1 MDNDILMS
9 DGLYEE
15 LVQDEQE
22 YLAHVGR
29 SVLDGAPIGS
39 GRYRYG
45 SGDSSYQHVRNFQTT
60 VRALRKKGMTD
71 NEIARHMQ
79 MNSSEFRAKISQ
91 NKEQVTAYEV
101 AMCRKLRDKGMSTT
115 AIAKRLYGDE
125 KKESTVRNRL
135 KEGAVRKNK
144 IFEAT
149 TDALKEEL
157 EKYRMLDVGPGT
169 ELALGVSATRLKNVL
184 TQMEK
189 DGYTVHRKIAV
200 DQYGKATNQKTTI
213 KVLTKDDVSDREIY
227 DHLEEIKPAGLDLY
241 SDDRGESFRHR
252 KEPEVVHTDR
262 VYVKY
267 ADDYNSAE
275 DGRLMD
281 GVIQIRRGVPDL
293 NMGNANYVQGRI
305 RVDNDHFMKGMIMYS
320 DDIPDGYDVVYNTN
334 RKKGAP
340 LYKEEGYI
348 GDTVFKKMKDDP
360 ANPFGANIKSDDPKD
375 GQLVL
380 AVNRTWKDA
389 EGNEH
394 ESAIRIVNEEGNWN
408 DWSRNISAQMLS
420 KQPPAL
426 AKRQLDLTY
435 ASKREQLNDIL
446 SLTNPTVK
454 QKMLEDFADGCDSDA
469 VHLKAYGFPGQAGK
483 VILPITSLPDNQVYA
498 PSYDNGTQ
506 VVLIRYPHASISE
519 IPSLTVNNN
528 HKDAK
533 KILGQAIDAIGISP
547 KTAQQLSG
555 ADFDGDTV
563 YVIPNNNGDIKF
575 RKQFEELKDFDTKDA
590 YPGYKGMKVISH
602 QYQQKQ
608 MGVVTNLIT
617 DMTVAGA
624 KPEELIRA
632 IKHSMVIIDAEKHQ
646 LDWKRSESE
655 NDIRSLIEKY
665 QVRQDGSVGGA
676 STLISRAKSTTYI
689 NQRRYK
695 GIDPE
700 TGEKIYE
707 ETGKKNWKGEILT
720 EKSTQMADTKDAREL
735 ISRHNSQIERVYAN
749 YANQMKALA
758 LEARKE
764 LAATANLRYDPEANK
779 HYAPEVKSLEAK
791 LRAAKMNA
799 PLERK
804 ALILANVAVKQY
816 IYDNPSIKNDN
827 GALKKLKGRTL
838 NQKRLVTGAVKKRVK
853 FTDREWEAVQAGAVH
868 HTFLKELLR
877 NADSKE
883 VKKLAMPR
891 EKTTISASR
900 KSRIQSMLNMKY
912 TQKEIASMLDV
923 PLSQVEAVA
932 VESR

>member
-1 MDNDILMS
+1 MDNDIRTGFET
-9 DGLYEE
+9 DKDQKY
-15 LVQDEQE
+15 
-22 YLAHVGR
+22 YLKHVGR

-45 SGDSSYQHVRNFQTT
+45 SGEAAYQHVFNFKKH
-60 VRALRKKGMTD
+60 VAMLRSKGMDDTA
-71 NEIARHMQ
+71 IAKSMQ
-79 MNSSEFRAKISQ
+79 MNSTEFRARVSK
-91 NKEQVTAYEV
+91 NKEEITAWEV
-101 AMCRKLRDKGMSTT
+101 ARCKELRKKGMSTT
-115 AIAKRLYGDE
+115 AIAKAVYGDE

-135 KEGAVRKNK
+135 KEGSVISNK
-144 IFEAT
+144 KFEAT
-149 TDALKEEL
+149 TNALKEEL
-157 EKYRMLDVGPGT
+157 EKNRMLDVGPGT

-184 TQMEK
+184 TEMEK
-189 DGYTVHRKIAV
+189 DGYSVHRKIAV

-213 KVLTKDDVSDREIY
+213 KVLTKDDVTDREIY
-227 DHLEEIKPAGLDLY
+227 DHLDEIKPAGLTLY
-241 SDDRGESFRHR
+241 SDDKGVTFKER

-262 VYVKY
+262 VYIKY

-293 NMGNANYVQGRI
+293 SMGNANYVQGRI
-305 RVDNDHFMKGMIMYS
+305 RVDNNHFMKGMIIYS
-320 DDIPDGYDVVYNTN
+320 DDIPDGYDVIYNTN

-340 LYKEEGYI
+340 LYKQEGYI

-360 ANPFGANIKSDDPKD
+360 ANPFGANIKSDGD
-375 GQLVL
+375 LVL
-380 AVNRTWKDA
+380 GVNRTWKDA
-389 EGNEH
+389 DGNEH

-435 ASKREQLNDIL
+435 ASKREQLDDIL
-446 SLTNPTVK
+446 ALTNPTVK
-454 QKMLEDFADGCDSDA
+454 QKMLQDFADGCDSDA

-483 VILPITSLPDNQVYA
+483 VILPVTTMPENQIYA
-498 PSYDNGTQ
+498 PSYENGTQ
-506 VVLIRYPHASISE
+506 VVLIRYPHASITE

-533 KILGQAIDAIGISP
+533 KILGQAIDAVGISP

-563 YVIPNNNGDIKF
+563 YVIPNNNGDIRF
-575 RKQFEELKDFDTKDA
+575 AKQYKELQDFDTKEA

-624 KPEELIRA
+624 KPEELVRA

-646 LDWKRSESE
+646 LDWKRSEQE
-655 NDIRSLIEKY
+655 NGIRQLIEKY
-665 QVRQDGSVGGA
+665 QVKQDGSVGGA

-689 NQRRYK
+689 NQRRFK
-695 GIDPE
+695 RIDPE
-700 TGEKIYE
+700 TGEKIFE
-707 ETGKKNWKGEILT
+707 DTGKKNWKGELLT
-720 EKSTQMADTKDAREL
+720 EKSTQMADTKDATTL
-735 ISRHNSQIERVYAN
+735 ISGHNSQIERVYAR
-749 YANQMKALA
+749 YANQMKGLA
-758 LEARKE
+758 LEARKA
-764 LAATANLRYDPEANK
+764 LVATENLKYDPEANK
-779 HYAPEVKSLEAK
+779 HYAAEVKSLEAK
-791 LRAAKMNA
+791 LRVAKMNA
-799 PLERK
+799 PLERQ

-816 IYDNPSIKNDN
+816 VYDNPSIKNDG

-838 NQKRLVTGAVKKRVK
+838 NQKRQVTGAVKQRVK
-853 FTDREWEAVQAGAVH
+853 FTDREWEAIQAGAVH
-868 HTFLKELLR
+868 HTFLKDLLR

-883 VKKLAMPR
+883 VKQLAMPR
-891 EKTTISASR
+891 EKRTISSTR
-900 KSRIQSMLNMKY
+900 KARIQSMLDMKY
-912 TQKEIASMLDV
+912 TQKEIASMLDI
-923 PLSQVEAVA
+923 PLSQVEQVSI
-932 VESR
+932 ESR

>member
-1 MDNDILMS
+1 MKANDILP
-9 DGLYEE
+9 DDE
-15 LVQDEQE
+15 LITDEDQGE
-22 YLAHVGR
+22 TLEHVGR

-45 SGDSSYQHVRNFQTT
+45 SGDDAYQHVVNFHKSVQEL
-60 VRALRKKGMTD
+60 RRKKMKDT
-71 NEIARHMQ
+71 EIAKHFQ
-79 MNSSEFRAKISQ
+79 MTTSEFRSRISK
-91 NKEQVTAYEV
+91 NKEEMTAHEV
-101 AMCRKLRDKGMSTT
+101 AYIKKLRYERGMSTT
-115 AIAKRLYGDE
+115 AIAKAVYGDE

-135 KEGAVRKNK
+135 KEGNVVNEKKFQSTAN
-144 IFEAT
+144 
-149 TDALKEEL
+149 ALKEEL
-157 EKYRMLDVGPGT
+157 EKNRMLDVGPGT

-189 DGYTVHRKIAV
+189 EGYTVHRKIAV

-213 KVLTKDDVSDREIY
+213 KVLTKDDVTDRDIY
-227 DHLEEIKPAGLDLY
+227 DHLEEIKPAGLSLY
-241 SDDRGESFRHR
+241 SDDKGVTFKER
-252 KEPEVVHTDR
+252 KPPEVVDTSR

-267 ADDYNSAE
+267 ADDFNSAE

-305 RVDNDHFMKGMIMYS
+305 RVSNNHFMKGMIIYS
-320 DDIPDGYDVVYNTN
+320 DDIPEGYDVVYNTN

-340 LYKEEGYI
+340 LYKQEGYI

-360 ANPFGANIKSDDPKD
+360 ANPFGANIKDDS
-375 GQLVL
+375 QLVL
-380 AVNRTWKDA
+380 GVNRTWKDKD
-389 EGNEH
+389 GIEH

-454 QKMLEDFADGCDSDA
+454 QKMLEDFANSCDSDA

-483 VILPITSLPDNQVYA
+483 VILPVTTLPENQIYA
-498 PSYDNGTQ
+498 PSYENGTQ
-506 VVLIRYPHASISE
+506 VVLIRYPHASITE

-533 KILGQAIDAIGISP
+533 RILGQAIDAVGISP

-575 RKQFEELKDFDTKDA
+575 EKQYKDLQDFDTKEA

-646 LDWKRSESE
+646 LDWKRSEQE
-655 NDIRSLIEKY
+655 NNIRELIEKY
-665 QVRQDGSVGGA
+665 QVKQDGSVGGA

-707 ETGKKNWKGEILT
+707 DTGKKNWKGEILQ
-720 EKSTQMADTKDAREL
+720 EKSTQMADAKDARDL
-735 ISRHNSQIERVYAN
+735 ISGHNSQIERVYAN
-749 YANQMKALA
+749 YANQMKAMA
-758 LEARKE
+758 LEARKA
-764 LAATANLRYDPEANK
+764 LVATENLKYDPAANK
-779 HYAPEVKSLEAK
+779 HYAAEVKSLESK

-816 IYDNPSIKNDN
+816 IYDNPSIRNDN

-838 NQKRLVTGAVKKRVK
+838 NQKRLVTGAVKQRVK

-883 VKKLAMPR
+883 VKQLAKPR
-891 EKTTISASR
+891 DKHTLSPARASLSKQR
-900 KSRIQSMLNMKY
+900 LDNGY
-912 TQKEIASMLDV
+912 TQREIASMLDI
-923 PLSQVEAVA
+923 PLSQVEQVSK
-932 VESR
+932 ESR

>member
-1 MDNDILMS
+1 MSIDILTG
-9 DGLYEE
+9 DGL
-15 LVQDEQE
+15 LGDEQDKA
-22 YLAHVGR
+22 LSHIGR

-45 SGDSSYQHVRNFQTT
+45 SGDSAYQHVKNFHTT
-60 VRALRKKGMTD
+60 VQELRRKGMRDTD
-71 NEIARHMQ
+71 IAKHLQMTTSELRSRISKNKEEMTAHEIARIKYL
-79 MNSSEFRAKISQ
+79 R
-91 NKEQVTAYEV
+91 YE
-101 AMCRKLRDKGMSTT
+101 RGMSTT
-115 AIAKRLYGDE
+115 AIAKALYGDE

-135 KEGAVRKNK
+135 KEGNALSEKK
-144 IFEAT
+144 FEAT
-149 TDALKEEL
+149 SKALKEEL
-157 EKYRMLDVGPGT
+157 EKNRMLDVGPGT

-184 TQMEK
+184 TEMEK
-189 DGYTVHRKIAV
+189 EGYTVHRKIAV

-227 DHLEEIKPAGLDLY
+227 EHLDEIKPAGLTLY
-241 SDDRGESFRHR
+241 SDDKGETFKAR

-281 GVIQIRRGVPDL
+281 GVIQIRPGVPDL

-305 RVDNDHFMKGMIMYS
+305 RVDNNHFMKGMIIYS
-320 DDIPDGYDVVYNTN
+320 DDIPEGYDVVYNTN

-340 LYKEEGYI
+340 LYKQEGYI

-360 ANPFGANIKSDDPKD
+360 ANPFGANIKSDDD
-375 GQLVL
+375 LVL

-389 EGNEH
+389 DGNEH

-420 KQPPAL
+420 KQPHAL

-435 ASKREQLNDIL
+435 ASKREQLDDIL
-446 SLTNPTVK
+446 ALTNPTVK

-483 VILPITSLPDNQVYA
+483 VILPVTTLPENQIYA

-506 VVLIRYPHASISE
+506 VVLIRYPHASITE

-533 KILGQAIDAIGISP
+533 KILGQAIDAVGISP

-575 RKQFEELKDFDTKDA
+575 AKQYKDLQDFDTKEA
-590 YPGYKGMKVISH
+590 YPGYPGMKVISH

-624 KPEELIRA
+624 KSEELVRA

-646 LDWKRSESE
+646 LDWKRSEQE
-655 NDIRSLIEKY
+655 NDIRGLIEKY
-665 QVRQDGSVGGA
+665 QVKQDGSVGGA
-676 STLISRAKSTTYI
+676 STLISRAKSTTYL
-689 NQRRYK
+689 NQRRFK
-695 GIDPE
+695 RIDPE
-700 TGEKIYE
+700 TGEKIFE
-707 ETGKKNWKGEILT
+707 ETGKTNWKGELLT
-720 EKSTQMADTKDAREL
+720 EKSTQMADTKDARTL
-735 ISRHNSQIERVYAN
+735 ISGHNSPIERVYAN

-758 LEARKE
+758 LEARKALISTE
-764 LAATANLRYDPEANK
+764 NLKYDPAANK
-779 HYAPEVKSLEAK
+779 HYAAEVKSLESK

-799 PLERK
+799 PLERQ

-816 IYDNPSIKNDN
+816 IYDNPTIKNDN

-838 NQKRLVTGAVKKRVK
+838 NQKRLVTGAVKQRVR

-868 HTFLKELLR
+868 HTFLKDLLR

-883 VKKLAMPR
+883 VKQLAMPKGR
-891 EKTTISASR
+891 TTLSASR
-900 KSRIQSMLNMKY
+900 KGRIQSMLSMNY
-912 TQKEIASMLDV
+912 TQKEIASMLDI
-923 PLSQVEAVA
+923 PLSQVESVA
-932 VESR
+932 IESR

>member
-1 MDNDILMS
+1 MENDILLG
-9 DGLYEE
+9 DGIPEE
-15 LVQDEQE
+15 EE
-22 YLAHVGR
+22 ALAHVGR

-45 SGDSSYQHVRNFQTT
+45 SGDDAYQHVKNFHTT
-60 VRALRKKGMTD
+60 VQELRRKGMKDT
-71 NEIARHMQ
+71 EIAKHLQ
-79 MNSSEFRAKISQ
+79 MTTSELRSKISQ
-91 NKEQVTAYEV
+91 NKEAMTAHEV
-101 AMCRKLRDKGMSTT
+101 AYIKKLRYERGMSTT
-115 AIAKRLYGDE
+115 AIAKAVYGDE

-135 KEGAVRKNK
+135 KEGNAVSEKK
-144 IFEAT
+144 FEST
-149 TDALKEEL
+149 TNALKEEL
-157 EKYRMLDVGPGT
+157 DKNRMLDVGPGT

-213 KVLTKDDVSDREIY
+213 KVLTKDDVTDREIY
-227 DHLEEIKPAGLDLY
+227 DHLEEIKPAGFSLY
-241 SDDRGESFRHR
+241 SDDKGTTFKER
-252 KEPEVVHTDR
+252 KPPEVVDTSR
-262 VYVKY
+262 VYIKY

-293 NMGNANYVQGRI
+293 SLGNANYVQGRI
-305 RVDNDHFMKGMIMYS
+305 RVSNNHFMKGMIIYS
-320 DDIPDGYDVVYNTN
+320 DDIPEGYDVIYNTN

-340 LYKEEGYI
+340 LYKTEGYI

-360 ANPFGANIKSDDPKD
+360 ANPFGANIKDDS
-375 GQLVL
+375 QLVL
-380 AVNRTWKDA
+380 GVNRTWKDKD
-389 EGNEH
+389 GVEH
-394 ESAIRIVNEEGNWN
+394 ESAIRIINEEGNWN
-408 DWSRNISAQMLS
+408 DWSRDISAQMLS

-483 VILPITSLPDNQVYA
+483 VILPVTSLPENQIYA
-498 PSYDNGTQ
+498 PSYENGTQ
-506 VVLIRYPHASISE
+506 VVLIRYPHASITE

-533 KILGQAIDAIGISP
+533 KILGQAVDAVGISP

-575 RKQFEELKDFDTKDA
+575 AKQYKDLQDFDTKEA
-590 YPGYKGMKVISH
+590 YPGYPGMKVISH

-624 KPEELIRA
+624 KPEELIKA
-632 IKHSMVIIDAEKHQ
+632 IKHSMVIIDSEKHQ
-646 LDWKRSESE
+646 LDWKRSEQE
-655 NDIRSLIEKY
+655 NDIRNLIEKY
-665 QVRQDGSVGGA
+665 QVKQDGSVGGA

-700 TGEKIYE
+700 TGEKIFE
-707 ETGKKNWKGEILT
+707 ETGKKNWKGEILQ
-720 EKSTQMADTKDAREL
+720 EKSTQMADTKDARSL
-735 ISRHNSQIERVYAN
+735 ISGHNSQIERVYAN
-749 YANQMKALA
+749 YANQMKAMA
-758 LEARKE
+758 LEARKA
-764 LAATANLRYDPEANK
+764 LVATENLKYDPAANK
-779 HYAPEVKSLEAK
+779 HYAAEVKSLEAK

-838 NQKRLVTGAVKKRVK
+838 NQKRLVTGAVKQRVK

-883 VKKLAMPR
+883 VKQLAMPR
-891 EKTTISASR
+891 EK
-900 KSRIQSMLNMKY
+900 QSLSPARTSIIRQRLANGY
-912 TQKEIASMLDV
+912 TQKEIASMLDI
-923 PLSQVEAVA
+923 PLSQVEKVSI
-932 VESR
+932 ESR

>member
-1 MDNDILMS
+1 MNNDILL
-9 DGLYEE
+9 DGLQEDGEE
-15 LVQDEQE
+15 S
-22 YLAHVGR
+22 LAHVGR
-29 SVLDGAPIGS
+29 SVLDGAPVGS

-45 SGDSSYQHVRNFQTT
+45 SGEDAYQHVKNFHTT
-60 VRALRKKGMTD
+60 VQELRRKGMKDT
-71 NEIARHMQ
+71 EIAKHLQ
-79 MNSSEFRAKISQ
+79 MTTSELRSKISQ
-91 NKEQVTAYEV
+91 NKEAMTAHEIAYIK
-101 AMCRKLRDKGMSTT
+101 KLRYERGMSTT
-115 AIAKRLYGDE
+115 AIAKALYGDE

-135 KEGAVRKNK
+135 KEGSLISEKK
-144 IFEAT
+144 FESTAN
-149 TDALKEEL
+149 ALKEEL
-157 EKYRMLDVGPGT
+157 EKNRMLDVGPGT

-189 DGYTVHRKIAV
+189 EGFTVHRKIAV

-227 DHLEEIKPAGLDLY
+227 DHLEEIKPAGLSLY
-241 SDDRGESFRHR
+241 SDDKGVTFKER
-252 KEPEVVHTDR
+252 KEPEVVDTSR

-293 NMGNANYVQGRI
+293 SMGNANYVQGRI
-305 RVDNDHFMKGMIMYS
+305 RVSNDHFMKGMIIYS
-320 DDIPDGYDVVYNTN
+320 DDIPEGYDVVYNTN

-340 LYKEEGYI
+340 LYKTEGYI

-360 ANPFGANIKSDDPKD
+360 ANPFGANIKSDGD
-375 GQLVL
+375 LVL
-380 AVNRTWKDA
+380 GVNRTWKDA
-389 EGNEH
+389 NGVEH

-454 QKMLEDFADGCDSDA
+454 QKMLEDFANSCDSDA

-483 VILPITSLPDNQVYA
+483 VILPVTTLPENQIYA
-498 PSYDNGTQ
+498 PSYANGTQ
-506 VVLIRYPHASISE
+506 VVLIRYPHASITE

-533 KILGQAIDAIGISP
+533 KILGQAIDAVGISP

-575 RKQFEELKDFDTKDA
+575 AKQYKDLQDFDTKEA

-624 KPEELIRA
+624 KPEELIKA

-646 LDWKRSESE
+646 LDWKRSEQE
-655 NDIRSLIEKY
+655 NDIRALIEKY
-665 QVRQDGSVGGA
+665 QVKQDGSVGGA

-707 ETGKKNWKGEILT
+707 DTGKKNWKGEILQ

-735 ISRHNSQIERVYAN
+735 ISGHNSQIERVYAN

-758 LEARKE
+758 LEARKAFVSTE
-764 LAATANLRYDPEANK
+764 NLKYDPAANK
-779 HYAPEVKSLEAK
+779 HYAAEVKSLEAK
-791 LRAAKMNA
+791 LKAAKMNA

-816 IYDNPSIKNDN
+816 IYDNPSIKNDH

-838 NQKRLVTGAVKKRVK
+838 NQKRLVTGAVKQRVR
-853 FTDREWEAVQAGAVH
+853 FTDREWEAIQAGAVH
-868 HTFLKELLR
+868 HTFLKDLLR
-877 NADSKE
+877 NADTKE
-883 VKKLAMPR
+883 VKQLAMPK
-891 EKTTISASR
+891 EKQTLSASR
-900 KSRIQSMLNMKY
+900 VSVIKSRLENGY
-912 TQKEIASMLDV
+912 TQKEIAAMLDI
-923 PLSQVEAVA
+923 PLSQVEKVSI
-932 VESR
+932 ESR

>member
-1 MDNDILMS
+1 MEKDIWIDEDFMDVDPEDVL
-9 DGLYEE
+9 E
-15 LVQDEQE
+15 
-22 YLAHVGR
+22 HVGR

-45 SGDSSYQHVRNFQTT
+45 SGEDAYQHVKNFHTT
-60 VRALRKKGMTD
+60 VQALRRKGMNDT
-71 NEIARHMQ
+71 EIAKHLQ
-79 MNSSEFRAKISQ
+79 MTTSELRSKISQ
-91 NKEQVTAYEV
+91 NKEQMRAHEIARIKQLRYE
-101 AMCRKLRDKGMSTT
+101 RGMSTT
-115 AIAKRLYGDE
+115 AIAKALYGDE

-135 KEGAVRKNK
+135 KEADAIPNK
-144 IFEAT
+144 KFEAT
-149 TDALKEEL
+149 TNALKEEL
-157 EKYRMLDVGPGT
+157 EKNRMLDVGPGT

-213 KVLTKDDVSDREIY
+213 KVLTKDDVTDREIY
-227 DHLEEIKPAGLDLY
+227 DHLEEIKPAGLNLY
-241 SDDRGESFRHR
+241 SDDKGMTFKER
-252 KEPEVVHTDR
+252 KEPEVVDTSR
-262 VYVKY
+262 VYIKY

-305 RVDNDHFMKGMIMYS
+305 RVSNDHFMKGMIIYS

-334 RKKGAP
+334 RKKDAP
-340 LYKEEGYI
+340 LYKQEGYI

-360 ANPFGANIKSDDPKD
+360 ANPFGANIKEDSD
-375 GQLVL
+375 LVL
-380 AVNRTWKDA
+380 GVNRTWKDA
-389 EGNEH
+389 NGVEH

-435 ASKREQLNDIL
+435 ASKREQLDDIL

-454 QKMLEDFADGCDSDA
+454 QKMLEDFANSCDSDA

-483 VILPITSLPDNQVYA
+483 VILPVTTLPENQIYA
-498 PSYDNGTQ
+498 PSYENGTQ
-506 VVLIRYPHASISE
+506 VVLIRYPHASITE

-533 KILGQAIDAIGISP
+533 KILGQAIDAVGISP

-575 RKQFEELKDFDTKDA
+575 AKQYKELQDFDTKEA
-590 YPGYKGMKVISH
+590 YPGYPGMKVISH

-624 KPEELIRA
+624 KPEELVRA
-632 IKHSMVIIDAEKHQ
+632 IKHSMVIIDSEKHQ
-646 LDWKRSESE
+646 LDWKRSEQE

-665 QVRQDGSVGGA
+665 QVKQDGSVGGA

-707 ETGKKNWKGEILT
+707 DTGKKNWKGEILQ
-720 EKSTQMADTKDAREL
+720 EKSTQMADTKDARSL
-735 ISRHNSQIERVYAN
+735 ISGHNSQIERVYAS

-758 LEARKE
+758 LEARKALVGTE
-764 LAATANLRYDPEANK
+764 NLKYDPAANK
-779 HYAPEVKSLEAK
+779 HYAAEVKSLEAK

-816 IYDNPSIKNDN
+816 VYDNPSIRNDG

-838 NQKRLVTGAVKKRVK
+838 NQKRLVTGALKQRVK
-853 FTDREWEAVQAGAVH
+853 FTDREWEAIQAGAVH

-877 NADSKE
+877 NADTKE
-883 VKKLAMPR
+883 VKQLAMPR
-891 EKTTISASR
+891 EKQTLSPTRAA
-900 KSRIQSMLNMKY
+900 RIQNMLGNGY
-912 TQKEIASMLDV
+912 TQKEVASMLDV
-923 PLSQVEAVA
+923 PLSQVEKVSI
-932 VESR
+932 ESR

>member
-1 MDNDILMS
+1 MSIDILTG
-9 DGLYEE
+9 DGLLGDE
-15 LVQDEQE
+15 QDEA
-22 YLAHVGR
+22 LSHIGR

-45 SGDSSYQHVRNFQTT
+45 SGDSAYQHVKNFHTT
-60 VRALRKKGMTD
+60 VQELRRKGMRDTD
-71 NEIARHMQ
+71 IAKHLQMTTSELRSRISKNKEEMTAHEIARIKYL
-79 MNSSEFRAKISQ
+79 R
-91 NKEQVTAYEV
+91 YE
-101 AMCRKLRDKGMSTT
+101 RGMSTT
-115 AIAKRLYGDE
+115 AIAKALYGDE

-135 KEGAVRKNK
+135 KEGNALSEKK
-144 IFEAT
+144 FEAT
-149 TDALKEEL
+149 SKALKEEL
-157 EKYRMLDVGPGT
+157 EKNRMLDVGPGT

-184 TQMEK
+184 TEMEK
-189 DGYTVHRKIAV
+189 EGYTVHRKIAV

-227 DHLEEIKPAGLDLY
+227 EHLDEIKPAGLTLY
-241 SDDRGESFRHR
+241 SEDKGETFKAR

-262 VYVKY
+262 VYIKY

-281 GVIQIRRGVPDL
+281 GVIQIRPGVPDL

-305 RVDNDHFMKGMIMYS
+305 RVDNNHFMKGMIIYS
-320 DDIPDGYDVVYNTN
+320 DDIPEGYDVVYNTN

-340 LYKEEGYI
+340 LYKQEGYI

-360 ANPFGANIKSDDPKD
+360 ANPFGANIKSDDD
-375 GQLVL
+375 LVL

-389 EGNEH
+389 DGNEH

-420 KQPPAL
+420 KQPHAL

-435 ASKREQLNDIL
+435 ASKREQLDDIL
-446 SLTNPTVK
+446 ALTNPTVK

-483 VILPITSLPDNQVYA
+483 VILPVTTLPENQIYA

-506 VVLIRYPHASISE
+506 VVLIRYPHASITE

-533 KILGQAIDAIGISP
+533 KILGQAIDAVGISP

-575 RKQFEELKDFDTKDA
+575 AKQYKELQDFDTKEA
-590 YPGYKGMKVISH
+590 YPGYPGMKVISH

-624 KPEELIRA
+624 KSEELVRA

-646 LDWKRSESE
+646 LDWKRSEQE
-655 NDIRSLIEKY
+655 NDIRGLIEKY
-665 QVRQDGSVGGA
+665 QVKQDGSVGGA
-676 STLISRAKSTTYI
+676 STLISRAKSTTYL
-689 NQRRYK
+689 NQRRFK
-695 GIDPE
+695 RIDPE
-700 TGEKIYE
+700 TGEKIFE
-707 ETGKKNWKGEILT
+707 ETGKTNWKGELLT
-720 EKSTQMADTKDAREL
+720 EKSTQMADTKDARTL
-735 ISRHNSQIERVYAN
+735 ISGHNSPIERVYAN

-758 LEARKE
+758 LEARKALISTE
-764 LAATANLRYDPEANK
+764 NLKYDPAANK
-779 HYAPEVKSLEAK
+779 HYAAEVKSLESK

-799 PLERK
+799 PLERQ

-816 IYDNPSIKNDN
+816 IYDNPTIKNDN

-838 NQKRLVTGAVKKRVK
+838 NQKRLVTGAVKQRVR

-868 HTFLKELLR
+868 HTFLKDLLR

-883 VKKLAMPR
+883 VKQLAMPKER
-891 EKTTISASR
+891 TTLSASR
-900 KSRIQSMLNMKY
+900 KGRIQSMLSMNY
-912 TQKEIASMLDV
+912 TQKEIASMLDI
-923 PLSQVEAVA
+923 PLSQVESVA
-932 VESR
+932 IESR

>member
-1 MDNDILMS
+1 MSIDILTG
-9 DGLYEE
+9 DGLLGDE
-15 LVQDEQE
+15 QDET
-22 YLAHVGR
+22 LSHIGR

-45 SGDSSYQHVRNFQTT
+45 SGDSAYQHVKNFHTT
-60 VRALRKKGMTD
+60 VQELRRKGMRDTD
-71 NEIARHMQ
+71 IAKHLQMTTSELRSRISKNKEEMTAHEIARI
-79 MNSSEFRAKISQ
+79 K
-91 NKEQVTAYEV
+91 Y
-101 AMCRKLRDKGMSTT
+101 LRYDRGMSTT
-115 AIAKRLYGDE
+115 AIAKALYGDE

-135 KEGAVRKNK
+135 KEGNALSEKK
-144 IFEAT
+144 FEAT
-149 TDALKEEL
+149 SKALKEEL
-157 EKYRMLDVGPGT
+157 EKNRMLDVGPGT

-184 TQMEK
+184 TEMEK
-189 DGYTVHRKIAV
+189 EGYTVHRKIAV

-227 DHLEEIKPAGLDLY
+227 EHLDEIKPAGLTLY
-241 SDDRGESFRHR
+241 SDDKGETFKAR

-262 VYVKY
+262 VYIKY

-281 GVIQIRRGVPDL
+281 GVIQIRPGVPDL

-305 RVDNDHFMKGMIMYS
+305 RVDNNHFMKGMIIYS
-320 DDIPDGYDVVYNTN
+320 DDIPEGYDVVYNTN

-340 LYKEEGYI
+340 LYKQEGYI

-360 ANPFGANIKSDDPKD
+360 ANPFGANIKSDDD
-375 GQLVL
+375 LVL

-389 EGNEH
+389 DGNEH

-420 KQPPAL
+420 KQPHAL

-435 ASKREQLNDIL
+435 ASKREQLDDIL
-446 SLTNPTVK
+446 ALTNPTVK
-454 QKMLEDFADGCDSDA
+454 QKMLEDFADSCDSDA

-483 VILPITSLPDNQVYA
+483 VILPVTSLPENQIYA

-506 VVLIRYPHASISE
+506 VVLIRYPHASITE

-533 KILGQAIDAIGISP
+533 KILGQAIDAVGISP

-575 RKQFEELKDFDTKDA
+575 AKQYKELQDFDTKEA
-590 YPGYKGMKVISH
+590 YPGYPGMKVISH

-624 KPEELIRA
+624 KSEELVRA

-646 LDWKRSESE
+646 LDWKRSEQE
-655 NDIRSLIEKY
+655 NDIRGLIEKY
-665 QVRQDGSVGGA
+665 QVKQDGSVGGA
-676 STLISRAKSTTYI
+676 STLISRAKSTTYL
-689 NQRRYK
+689 NQRRFK

-707 ETGKKNWKGEILT
+707 DTGKTNWKGELLT
-720 EKSTQMADTKDAREL
+720 EKSTQMADTKDARTL
-735 ISRHNSQIERVYAN
+735 ISGHNSPIERVYAN

-758 LEARKE
+758 LEARKALISTE
-764 LAATANLRYDPEANK
+764 NLKYDPEANK
-779 HYAPEVKSLEAK
+779 HYAAEVKSLESK

-799 PLERK
+799 PLERQ

-816 IYDNPSIKNDN
+816 IYDNPTIKNDN

-838 NQKRLVTGAVKKRVK
+838 NQKRLVTGAVKQRVR

-868 HTFLKELLR
+868 HTFLKDLLR

-883 VKKLAMPR
+883 VKQLAMPKER
-891 EKTTISASR
+891 TTLSASR
-900 KSRIQSMLNMKY
+900 KGRIQSMLSMNY
-912 TQKEIASMLDV
+912 TQKEIASMLDI
-923 PLSQVEAVA
+923 PLSQVESVA
-932 VESR
+932 IESR

>member
-1 MDNDILMS
+1 MENDILLS
-9 DGLYEE
+9 DELYDE
-15 LVQDEQE
+15 LMQDEQDFLE
-22 YLAHVGR
+22 HVGR
-29 SVLDGAPIGS
+29 SVLDGAPVGS

-45 SGDSSYQHVRNFQTT
+45 SGDSAYQHVKNFHTT
-60 VRALRKKGMTD
+60 VQTLRRKGMSDTD
-71 NEIARHMQ
+71 IAKHLQ

-91 NKEQVTAYEV
+91 NKEEMRAHEV
-101 AMCRKLRDKGMSTT
+101 ARIKYLRYDRGMSTT
-115 AIAKRLYGDE
+115 AIAKALYGDE

-135 KEGAVRKNK
+135 KEGAVRENK
-144 IFEAT
+144 IFEST
-149 TDALKEEL
+149 TQALKDEL
-157 EKYRMLDVGPGT
+157 EKNRMLDVGPGT

-213 KVLTKDDVSDREIY
+213 KVLTKDDVTDREIY
-227 DHLEEIKPAGLDLY
+227 DHLDEIKPAGLNLY
-241 SDDRGESFRHR
+241 SQDGGEHFKPR
-252 KEPEVVHTDR
+252 KDPEVVHTDR

-267 ADDYNSAE
+267 ADDFDSAE

-281 GVIQIRRGVPDL
+281 GVIQVRRGVPDL
-293 NMGNANYVQGRI
+293 NMGNAHYVQGRI
-305 RVDNDHFMKGMIMYS
+305 RVDNDHYMKGMIIYS
-320 DDIPDGYDVVYNTN
+320 DDIPEGYDVVYNTN

-340 LYKEEGYI
+340 LYKQEGYI

-360 ANPFGANIKSDDPKD
+360 ANPFGANIKEDDD
-375 GQLVL
+375 LVL
-380 AVNRTWKDA
+380 GVNRTWKD
-389 EGNEH
+389 ENGVEH

-435 ASKREQLNDIL
+435 ASKREQLDDIL

-483 VILPITSLPDNQVYA
+483 VILPVTSLPENQIYA

-506 VVLIRYPHASISE
+506 VVLIRYPHASITE

-528 HKDAK
+528 HPDAK
-533 KILGQAIDAIGISP
+533 KMLGQAIDAVGISP

-575 RKQFEELKDFDTKDA
+575 EKQYKDLQDFDTKEA
-590 YPGYKGMKVISH
+590 YPGYPGMKVISH

-624 KPEELIRA
+624 KPEELVRA

-646 LDWKRSESE
+646 LDWKRSEQE
-655 NDIRSLIEKY
+655 NDIRGLIEKY
-665 QVRQDGSVGGA
+665 QVKQDGSVGGA

-707 ETGKKNWKGEILT
+707 DTGKKNWKGEILT
-720 EKSTQMADTKDAREL
+720 EKSTQMADAKDAREL
-735 ISRHNSQIERVYAN
+735 ISGHNSQVERVYAN
-749 YANQMKALA
+749 YANQMKDLAREARRALA
-758 LEARKE
+758 STE
-764 LAATANLRYDPEANK
+764 NLKYDPDANK
-779 HYAPEVKSLEAK
+779 HYAAEVKSLEAK

-799 PLERK
+799 PLERQ

-816 IYDNPSIKNDN
+816 LYDNPSMKNDG

-838 NQKRLVTGAVKKRVK
+838 NQKRLVTGAVKQRVK

-883 VKKLAMPR
+883 VKQLAMPR
-891 EKTTISASR
+891 EKTTLSSTR
-900 KSRIQSMLNMKY
+900 KARIESMLTTGY
-912 TQKEIASMLDV
+912 TQKEVANMLDV
-923 PLSQVEAVA
+923 PLSQVEQVSI
-932 VESR
+932 ESR

>member
-1 MDNDILMS
+1 MEKDIWIDEDFMDVDPEDVL
-9 DGLYEE
+9 E
-15 LVQDEQE
+15 
-22 YLAHVGR
+22 HVGR

-45 SGDSSYQHVRNFQTT
+45 SGEDAYQHVKNFHTT
-60 VRALRKKGMTD
+60 VQALRRKGMNDT
-71 NEIARHMQ
+71 EIAKHLQ
-79 MNSSEFRAKISQ
+79 MTTSELRSKISQ
-91 NKEQVTAYEV
+91 NKEQMRAHEIARIKQLRYE
-101 AMCRKLRDKGMSTT
+101 RGMSTT
-115 AIAKRLYGDE
+115 AIAKALYGDE

-135 KEGAVRKNK
+135 KEADAIPNK
-144 IFEAT
+144 KFEAT
-149 TDALKEEL
+149 TNALKEEL
-157 EKYRMLDVGPGT
+157 EKNRMLDVGPGT

-200 DQYGKATNQKTTI
+200 DQYGKATSQKTTI
-213 KVLTKDDVSDREIY
+213 KVLTKDDVTDREIY
-227 DHLEEIKPAGLDLY
+227 DHLEEIKPAGLNLY
-241 SDDRGESFRHR
+241 SDDKGMTFKER
-252 KEPEVVHTDR
+252 KEPEVVDTSR
-262 VYVKY
+262 VYIKY

-305 RVDNDHFMKGMIMYS
+305 RVSNDHFMKGMIIYS

-340 LYKEEGYI
+340 LYKQEGYI

-360 ANPFGANIKSDDPKD
+360 ANPFGANIKEDSD
-375 GQLVL
+375 LVL
-380 AVNRTWKDA
+380 GVNRTWKDA
-389 EGNEH
+389 NGVEH

-435 ASKREQLNDIL
+435 ASKREQLDDIL

-454 QKMLEDFADGCDSDA
+454 QKMLEDFANSCDSDA

-483 VILPITSLPDNQVYA
+483 VILPVTTLPENQIYA
-498 PSYDNGTQ
+498 PSYENGTQ
-506 VVLIRYPHASISE
+506 VVLIRHPHASITE

-533 KILGQAIDAIGISP
+533 KILGQAIDAVGISP

-575 RKQFEELKDFDTKDA
+575 AKQYKELQDFDTKEA
-590 YPGYKGMKVISH
+590 YPGYPGMKVISH

-624 KPEELIRA
+624 KPEELVRA
-632 IKHSMVIIDAEKHQ
+632 IKHSMVIIDSEKHQ
-646 LDWKRSESE
+646 LDWKRSEQE

-665 QVRQDGSVGGA
+665 QVKQDGSVGGA

-700 TGEKIYE
+700 TGEKIFE
-707 ETGKKNWKGEILT
+707 DTGKKNWKGEILQ
-720 EKSTQMADTKDAREL
+720 EKSTQMADTKDARSL
-735 ISRHNSQIERVYAN
+735 ISGHNSQIERVYAS

-758 LEARKE
+758 LEARKALVTTE
-764 LAATANLRYDPEANK
+764 NLKYDPSANK
-779 HYAPEVKSLEAK
+779 HYAAEVKSLEAK

-816 IYDNPSIKNDN
+816 VYDNPSIRNDG

-838 NQKRLVTGAVKKRVK
+838 NQKRLVTGALKQRVK
-853 FTDREWEAVQAGAVH
+853 FTDREWEAIQAGAVH

-877 NADSKE
+877 NADTKE
-883 VKKLAMPR
+883 VKQLAMPR
-891 EKTTISASR
+891 EKQTLSPTRAA
-900 KSRIQSMLNMKY
+900 RIQNMLGNGY
-912 TQKEIASMLDV
+912 TQKEVASMLDV
-923 PLSQVEAVA
+923 PLSQVEKVSI
-932 VESR
+932 ESR

>member
-1 MDNDILMS
+1 MEKDIWIDEDFMDVDPEDVL
-9 DGLYEE
+9 E
-15 LVQDEQE
+15 
-22 YLAHVGR
+22 HVGR

-45 SGDSSYQHVRNFQTT
+45 SGEDAYQHVKNFHTT
-60 VRALRKKGMTD
+60 VQALRRKGMSDT
-71 NEIARHMQ
+71 EISKHLQ
-79 MNSSEFRAKISQ
+79 MTTSELRSKISQ
-91 NKEQVTAYEV
+91 NKEQMRAHEIARIKQLRYE
-101 AMCRKLRDKGMSTT
+101 RGMSTT
-115 AIAKRLYGDE
+115 AIAKALYGDE

-135 KEGAVRKNK
+135 KEADAIPNK
-144 IFEAT
+144 KFEAT
-149 TDALKEEL
+149 TNALKEEL
-157 EKYRMLDVGPGT
+157 EKNRMLDVGPGT

-213 KVLTKDDVSDREIY
+213 KVLTKDDVTDREIY
-227 DHLEEIKPAGLDLY
+227 DHLEEIKPAGLNLY
-241 SDDRGESFRHR
+241 SDDKGMTFKER
-252 KEPEVVHTDR
+252 KEPEVVDTSR

-305 RVDNDHFMKGMIMYS
+305 RVSNNHFMKGMIIYS

-340 LYKEEGYI
+340 LYKQEGYM

-360 ANPFGANIKSDDPKD
+360 ANPFGANIKEDSDLLL
-375 GQLVL
+375 G
-380 AVNRTWKDA
+380 VNRTWKDA
-389 EGNEH
+389 DGNEH
-394 ESAIRIVNEEGNWN
+394 ESAIRILNEEGNWN
-408 DWSRNISAQMLS
+408 NWSRNISAQMLS

-435 ASKREQLNDIL
+435 ASKREQLDDIL

-454 QKMLEDFADGCDSDA
+454 QKMLEDFANSCDSDA

-483 VILPITSLPDNQVYA
+483 VILPVTTLPENQIYA
-498 PSYDNGTQ
+498 PSYENGTQ
-506 VVLIRYPHASISE
+506 VVLIRYPHASITE

-533 KILGQAIDAIGISP
+533 KILGQVIDAVGISP

-555 ADFDGDTV
+555 ADFDGDAV

-575 RKQFEELKDFDTKDA
+575 AKQYKELQDFDTKEA
-590 YPGYKGMKVISH
+590 YPGYPGMKVISH

-624 KPEELIRA
+624 KPEELVRA
-632 IKHSMVIIDAEKHQ
+632 IKHSMVIIDSEKHK
-646 LDWKRSESE
+646 LDWKRSEQE

-665 QVRQDGSVGGA
+665 QVKQDGSIGGA

-700 TGEKIYE
+700 TGEKIFE
-707 ETGKKNWKGEILT
+707 DTGKKNWKGELLQ
-720 EKSTQMADTKDAREL
+720 EKSTQMADTKDARTL
-735 ISRHNSQIERVYAN
+735 ISGHNSQIERVYAS

-758 LEARKE
+758 LEARKALVSTE
-764 LAATANLRYDPEANK
+764 NLKYDPAANK
-779 HYAPEVKSLEAK
+779 HYAAEVKSLEAK
-791 LRAAKMNA
+791 LRRAKMNA

-816 IYDNPSIKNDN
+816 IYDNPSIRNDG

-838 NQKRLVTGAVKKRVK
+838 NQKRLVTGALKQRVK
-853 FTDREWEAVQAGAVH
+853 FTDREWEAIQAGAVH
-868 HTFLKELLR
+868 HTFLKDLLR
-877 NADSKE
+877 NADTKE
-883 VKKLAMPR
+883 VKQLAMPR
-891 EKTTISASR
+891 EKQTLSPTRAA
-900 KSRIQSMLNMKY
+900 RIQNMLGNGY

-923 PLSQVEAVA
+923 PLSQVEQVSI
-932 VESR
+932 ESR

>member
-1 MDNDILMS
+1 MEKDILTGSEML
-9 DGLYEE
+9 DE
-15 LVQDEQE
+15 EQE
-22 YLAHVGR
+22 TSLAHVGR

-45 SGDSSYQHVRNFQTT
+45 SGEDAYQHVKNFHTT
-60 VRALRKKGMTD
+60 VQELRRKGMKDTEIAKHLQMTTSELRSRISK
-71 NEIARHMQ
+71 NKEEMTAHEIARIKH
-79 MNSSEFRAKISQ
+79 
-91 NKEQVTAYEV
+91 
-101 AMCRKLRDKGMSTT
+101 LRYDRGMSTT
-115 AIAKRLYGDE
+115 AIAKALYGDE

-135 KEGAVRKNK
+135 KEGSVISNK
-144 IFEAT
+144 KFEAT
-149 TDALKEEL
+149 ENALKAEL
-157 EKYRMLDVGPGT
+157 EKNRMLDVGPGT
-169 ELALGVSATRLKNVL
+169 ELALGISATRLKNVL

-189 DGYTVHRKIAV
+189 EGYTVHRKIAV
-200 DQYGKATNQKTTI
+200 DQYGKATNQQTTI
-213 KVLTKDDVSDREIY
+213 KVLTKDDISDREIY
-227 DHLEEIKPAGLDLY
+227 DHLEEIKPAGLNLY
-241 SDDRGESFRHR
+241 SDDRGKTFKER

-262 VYVKY
+262 VYIKY

-305 RVDNDHFMKGMIMYS
+305 RVDNNHFMKGMIIYS
-320 DDIPDGYDVVYNTN
+320 DDIPEGYDVVYNTN

-340 LYKEEGYI
+340 LYKQEGYI

-360 ANPFGANIKSDDPKD
+360 ANPFGANIKSDDPDD

-380 AVNRTWKDA
+380 GVNRTWKDKD
-389 EGNEH
+389 GVEH

-435 ASKREQLNDIL
+435 ASKREQLDDIL

-454 QKMLEDFADGCDSDA
+454 QKMLEDFANSCDSDA
-469 VHLKAYGFPGQAGK
+469 VHLKAYGFPGQPGK
-483 VILPITSLPDNQVYA
+483 VILPVTTLPENQIYA
-498 PSYDNGTQ
+498 PSYENGTQ
-506 VVLIRYPHASISE
+506 VVLIRYPHASITE

-528 HKDAK
+528 HKDAR
-533 KILGQAIDAIGISP
+533 KILGQAVDAVGISP

-575 RKQFEELKDFDTKDA
+575 AKQYKELQDFDTKEA
-590 YPGYKGMKVISH
+590 YPGYPGMKVISH

-646 LDWKRSESE
+646 LDWKRSEQE

-665 QVRQDGSVGGA
+665 QVKQDGSVGGA

-707 ETGKKNWKGEILT
+707 DTGKTNWKGQLIT
-720 EKSTQMADTKDAREL
+720 EKSTQMADTKDARTL
-735 ISRHNSQIERVYAN
+735 ISGHNSQIERVYAN

-758 LEARKE
+758 LEARK
-764 LAATANLRYDPEANK
+764 AYVATENLKYDPEANK
-779 HYAPEVKSLEAK
+779 HYAAEVKSLEAK

-816 IYDNPSIKNDN
+816 IYDNPSIKNDG

-838 NQKRLVTGAVKKRVK
+838 NQKRLVTGATKQRVK
-853 FTDREWEAVQAGAVH
+853 FTDREWEAIQAGAVH

-877 NADSKE
+877 NADTKE
-883 VKKLAMPR
+883 VKQLAMPR
-891 EKTTISASR
+891 EKQTLSPAR
-900 KSRIQSMLNMKY
+900 AARIKNMLDTGY
-912 TQKEIASMLDV
+912 TQKEIANMLDV
-923 PLSQVEAVA
+923 PLSQVETVSIK
-932 VESR
+932 SR